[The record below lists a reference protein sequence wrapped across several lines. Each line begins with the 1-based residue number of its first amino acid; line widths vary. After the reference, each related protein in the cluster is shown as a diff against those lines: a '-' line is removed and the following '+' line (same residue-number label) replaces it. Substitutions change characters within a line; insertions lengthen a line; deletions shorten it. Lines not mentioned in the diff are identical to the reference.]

1 MRIRGHRRARANA
14 RPGARP
20 AARRATPARPRPGR
34 RCPRADTGRPS
45 SGRSG
50 GRRPT
55 GPAGCRRQ
63 TSAARAPPAGSS
75 PARDGLGGCRG
86 GGVRRPAGPTRTAR
100 ARRERGGRRGR
111 GQDRAWQDLG
121 GGHLWEGVPPTGG
134 LRLSGASRR
143 HGRVAKPPR
152 YGQPLNVQAL
162 SLSEQL
168 MLVAVDADRGRLSG
182 ISMVYVAMAGGVVLD
197 LVAGGVAVVEDGTL
211 RLDSPTTA
219 TALPGSLDENAVAAV
234 SAGVPRDVK
243 HWVRHCAAPRFRLG
257 QQVAAALAQRG
268 MLRIERA
275 RRFGLVP
282 VQRLRLLD
290 RQAREELLATAGRA
304 LAGAAPPSPRVRD
317 LLV

>member
-1 MRIRGHRRARANA
+1 
-14 RPGARP
+14 
-20 AARRATPARPRPGR
+20 
-34 RCPRADTGRPS
+34 
-45 SGRSG
+45 
-50 GRRPT
+50 
-55 GPAGCRRQ
+55 
-63 TSAARAPPAGSS
+63 
-75 PARDGLGGCRG
+75 
-86 GGVRRPAGPTRTAR
+86 
-100 ARRERGGRRGR
+100 
-111 GQDRAWQDLG
+111 
-121 GGHLWEGVPPTGG
+121 
-134 LRLSGASRR
+134 
-143 HGRVAKPPR
+143 
-152 YGQPLNVQAL
+152 VQAL

-243 HWVRHCAAPRFRLG
+243 HWVRHFAAPRFRLG
-257 QQVAAALAQRG
+257 QQVADALAQRG

-317 LLV
+317 LLVLAGAAGLVDRLADPPQPTAARQRIDQLGSQEPATCSVGRAVADVQAEVRAARKKDPRPRRSRQPPPAPTAGNKRVRWVGYQHRPDMIGVGRWRSSPSASQRPGVDASGVGR